1 MVKHAC
7 LHSRSDGKLRCTPA
21 PLPTSAWIMLSD
33 LGGGVLAHNREADP
47 TYSIEPEV
55 PSGLELVV
63 FRVIKLPDNQLEQ
76 D

>member
-1 MVKHAC
+1 
-7 LHSRSDGKLRCTPA
+7 
-21 PLPTSAWIMLSD
+21 MLSD

>member
-1 MVKHAC
+1 MHVCIAEATA
-7 LHSRSDGKLRCTPA
+7 SYGVPPA